1 MQLGVNQNINY
12 KGVTYHIQTEDGG
25 RNNPV
30 ITTLLFKGGTILAS
44 RRTSYED
51 ILKSDQLETVVKEI
65 MAEQHK
71 SILKD
76 LKNTRHGKQA
86 GAEPSAGK
94 AAEAKTPAGA
104 APAAPAEAA
113 PASSANTGGAPKEDK
128 SLDDIILEHLSINKK
143 GS

>member
-76 LKNTRHGKQA
+76 LKNARHGKQA

-104 APAAPAEAA
+104 APAEAA
-113 PASSANTGGAPKEDK
+113 PANSANTGDASKEDK